1 MSTGTIVAIAVPV
14 LLVLAALLTYA
25 NIRRHGSSRATG
37 VLARETVKRDAH
49 TGALP
54 ANTST
59 APTGREIE
67 RAAVV
72 GRAGGVAL
80 EVRPTAAIAPWTPPD
95 REEIGMARR
104 QFLNRGLVTMMT
116 VGLSGF
122 GVSLLAFL
130 WPKVGGGFG
139 SDIALG
145 SKQDVETK
153 LDAAKGFAYFPEGR
167 LYITKYP
174 VDAIAKAEKNYSG
187 GVLEG
192 MKAGYVA
199 LYQKCPHLG
208 CRVPQC
214 DTSQWFECPC
224 HGSQYNRVGEKK
236 GGPAPRGMDR
246 FAMKISA
253 DGTVVVSTG
262 ALSQGPPIGTN
273 TSGQEAEG
281 PHCVSGGEKKH

>member
-1 MSTGTIVAIAVPV
+1 MSTGTIVVIAIPV
-14 LLVLAALLTYA
+14 LLVLAGLLAYA
-25 NIRRHGSSRATG
+25 NIRRQGSSKATG
-37 VLARETVKRDAH
+37 VLARETIKRD
-49 TGALP
+49 
-54 ANTST
+54 TST
-59 APTGREIE
+59 AVAVGASSAPTGREIE

-72 GRAGGVAL
+72 GRSNVAL
-80 EVRPTAAIAPWTPPD
+80 EVRPTAEVAPWTPPD

-116 VGLSGF
+116 LGLSGF

-130 WPKVGGGFG
+130 WPKVGVGFG

-145 SKQDVETK
+145 SKQDVDTK

-167 LYITKYP
+167 LYITRYP
-174 VDAIAKAEKNYSG
+174 ADAVSKAEKAYSG

-246 FAMKISA
+246 FAMKVTP
-253 DGTVVVSTG
+253 DGSVVVSTG

-273 TSGQEAEG
+273 TSGQETEG